1 MSPIAYEY
9 YSVNGSTWDTYNPAT
24 APTPENLK
32 LSSIL
37 VSYNSAGTIAT
48 VTVVPPLGTAG
59 SYGGSVAGTS
69 TFNDPDFVISSNTN
83 VFTIGSIASPL
94 TPGLVYK
101 LRIRAY
107 AGSNQSGFY
116 GDYFYETIASPK
128 PASVSST
135 TSTTS
140 GTQTPPNSVYDY
152 SGDDA
157 INRAILNKILAAEKA
172 FDYKDSWDKDN
183 GDVTGNQTY
192 VESTG
197 TSYATQGNRTVQT
210 SLFKVVNNSPDL
222 KKYSVALKDTGINT
236 SYEYF
241 SFGTSVFFSSN
252 INNVQGSGGIGFFVN
267 NNGMTGYFVLVKT
280 TSNLA
285 DTADKE
291 VQIWK
296 LVNGK
301 KIRLNDSQS
310 GTNGQALSGILGG
323 IAYKIDINVITT
335 STTRVIDVY
344 VNNFKITAVDKDVTG
359 STKATEKVLPK
370 TSQIAM
376 FANTGQANFDYIY
389 ATPLTKTQFEKGIVQ
404 NIYTGKYGVKTLD
417 FLYGDK
423 ILSDKVVAPNQI
435 PFLEEFGT
443 VAREI
448 KRIKIKYQ
456 DRPGDPLFTSVGI
469 NKFAAVLG
477 QRLTSFGAEVYVIN
491 NSGTFVPLDDSGL
504 HSFSVIGN
512 YIVTSGQHE
521 YLSNTLSETTV
532 VEPAV
537 FESAWIQTESD
548 AKNLTKWIETQWSKQ
563 QAIVDM
569 EIFGNPLISVGDVI
583 SVNYPKN
590 NLTGTE
596 KFIVTS
602 VRNSFEGGLQTSIT
616 ARSIFS

>member
-1 MSPIAYEY
+1 MSPIAPDY
-9 YSVNGSTWDTYNPAT
+9 YSVNGSTWDTYDPAT
-24 APTPENLK
+24 APTPANLK
-32 LSSIL
+32 ISSIL
-37 VSYNSAGTIAT
+37 VSYNNTGTIAT

-59 SYGGSVAGTS
+59 SYKAAVAGTS
-69 TFNDPDFVISSNTN
+69 TFSDPFQEIDTNSN
-83 VFTIGSIASPL
+83 VFIVGSISSPL
-94 TPGLVYK
+94 TPGAIYK
-101 LRIRAY
+101 LRVRAY

-116 GDYFYETIASPK
+116 GDYFYENIAPPK
-128 PASVSST
+128 PSSVSST

-140 GTQTPPNSVYDY
+140 TTQTPPSSAIDWT
-152 SGDDA
+152 DA
-157 INRAILNKILAAEKA
+157 VNRGTLAKILAAENA
-172 FDYKDSWDKDN
+172 ANSDAT
-183 GDVTGNQTY
+183 DVTKNQTY

-197 TSYATQGNRTVQT
+197 TAYATQGNRSVQT

-222 KKYSVALKDTGINT
+222 KKYSLAMKDTGINT

-252 INNVQGSGGIGFFVN
+252 INEVQGSGGIGFFVN
-267 NNGMTGYFVLVKT
+267 NNGMTGYFVLVQT
-280 TSNLA
+280 TANLA

-296 LVNGK
+296 LVDGK
-301 KIRLNDSQS
+301 KTRLNDSQS
-310 GTNGQALSGILGG
+310 GTNGKTLSGILGG

-344 VNNFKITAVDKDVTG
+344 VNNFKITATDTTVSG
-359 STKATEKVLPK
+359 STKPTENVLPK
-370 TSQIAM
+370 TSQVAM

-389 ATPLTKTQFEKGIVQ
+389 ATPLTKTQFEKGVVQ
-404 NIYTGKYGVKTLD
+404 NVYTGKYGVKTLD

-423 ILSDKVVAPNQI
+423 ILADKLVAPGQL

-521 YLSNTLSETTV
+521 YVSNELSETTV

-548 AKNLTKWIETQWSKQ
+548 AKNLTKWIENQWSKQ
-563 QAIVDM
+563 QSIVDM
-569 EIFGNPLISVGDVI
+569 EVFGNPLISVGDVI

-590 NLTGTE
+590 NLSGTE

-602 VRNSFEGGLQTSIT
+602 VRNSFNQGLETSLT

>member
-1 MSPIAYEY
+1 MSPVYYEY
-9 YSVNGSTWDTYNPAT
+9 YSVNGSSWDTYDPAT
-24 APTPENLK
+24 APTPANLK
-32 LSSIL
+32 ISSVLI
-37 VSYNSAGTIAT
+37 SYNSSGTIAT

-59 SYGGSVAGTS
+59 SYGGSVAGSS
-69 TFNDPDFVISSNTN
+69 TFNDPDFVINSNSN
-83 VFTIGSIASPL
+83 VFTVGSIQFPL
-94 TPGLVYK
+94 TPGAVYK
-101 LRIRAY
+101 LRVRAY
-107 AGSNQSGFY
+107 AGSSQSGFY
-116 GDYFYETIASPK
+116 GDYFYETIAPPK
-128 PASVSST
+128 PSSVAST
-135 TSTTS
+135 TATTS
-140 GTQTPPNSVYDY
+140 STQTPPSSTIDY
-152 SGDDA
+152 TDA
-157 INRAILNKILAAEKA
+157 INRATLAKILAAEYA
-172 FDYKDSWDKDN
+172 ANKDN
-183 GDVTGNQTY
+183 MDPDGINVANNQTY

-197 TSYATQGNRTVQT
+197 TSYATQGNRSVQT

-222 KKYSVALKDTGINT
+222 KKYSIALKDTGINT

-267 NNGMTGYFVLVKT
+267 NNGMTGYFVLVQT
-280 TSNLA
+280 TANLA

-296 LVNGK
+296 LVDGK

-310 GTNGQALSGILGG
+310 GTNGQALSGVLGG
-323 IAYKIDINVITT
+323 IAYKIDINVIATT
-335 STTRVIDVY
+335 TTRVIDIY
-344 VNNFKITAVDKDVTG
+344 INNFKISAVDKDVAG

-370 TSQIAM
+370 TSKIAM

-389 ATPLTKTQFEKGIVQ
+389 ATPLTKTQFEKGLIQ

-423 ILSDKVVAPNQI
+423 ILADKVVAPDQI

-504 HSFSVIGN
+504 HSFAVIGN

-521 YLSNTLSETTV
+521 YVSNTLSETTV

-596 KFIVTS
+596 KFIVTN

>member
-1 MSPIAYEY
+1 MSPVYYEY
-9 YSVNGSTWDTYNPAT
+9 YSVNGSSWDTYDPAT
-24 APTPENLK
+24 APTPANLK
-32 LSSIL
+32 ISSVLI
-37 VSYNSAGTIAT
+37 SYNSSGTIAT

-59 SYGGSVAGTS
+59 SYGGSVAGSS
-69 TFNDPDFVISSNTN
+69 TFNDPDFVVNSNSN
-83 VFTIGSIASPL
+83 VFTIGSSQFPL
-94 TPGLVYK
+94 TPGSVYK

-107 AGSNQSGFY
+107 SGSNQSGFY
-116 GDYFYETIASPK
+116 GDYFYETVAPPK

-140 GTQTPPNSVYDY
+140 STQTPPSSTIDY
-152 SGDDA
+152 TDA
-157 INRAILNKILAAEKA
+157 INRATLTKILAAEA
-172 FDYKDSWDKDN
+172 AAAKDLMDPD
-183 GDVTGNQTY
+183 GVDVTNNQTY

-197 TSYATQGNRTVQT
+197 TSYATQGNRSVQT

-222 KKYSVALKDTGINT
+222 KKYSIALKDTGINT

-252 INNVQGSGGIGFFVN
+252 INNVQGSGGIGFFVS
-267 NNGMTGYFVLVKT
+267 NNGMTGYFVLVQT
-280 TSNLA
+280 TANLA

-296 LVNGK
+296 LVDGK

-310 GTNGQALSGILGG
+310 GTNGQALSGVLGG
-323 IAYKIDINVITT
+323 IAYKMDINVIA
-335 STTRVIDVY
+335 SATTRVIDVY
-344 VNNFKITAVDKDVTG
+344 INNFKISALDKDVAG
-359 STKATEKVLPK
+359 STKQIEKVLPK
-370 TSQIAM
+370 TSKIAM

-389 ATPLTKTQFEKGIVQ
+389 ATPLTKTQFEKGLIQ

-423 ILSDKVVAPNQI
+423 ILADKVVAPDQI

-448 KRIKIKYQ
+448 KKIKIKYQ

-477 QRLTSFGAEVYVIN
+477 QRLTSFGAEIYVIN

-504 HSFSVIGN
+504 HSFAVIGN

-521 YLSNTLSETTV
+521 YVSNTLSETTV

-596 KFIVTS
+596 KFIVTN

>member
-1 MSPIAYEY
+1 MSPVYYEY
-9 YSVNGSTWDTYNPAT
+9 YSVNGSSWDTYDPAT
-24 APTPENLK
+24 APTPANLK
-32 LSSIL
+32 ISSVLI
-37 VSYNSAGTIAT
+37 SYNSSGTIAT

-59 SYGGSVAGTS
+59 SYGGSVAGSS
-69 TFNDPDFVISSNTN
+69 TFNDPDFVVNSNSN
-83 VFTIGSIASPL
+83 VFTIGSSQFPL
-94 TPGLVYK
+94 TPGSVYK

-107 AGSNQSGFY
+107 SGSNQSGFY
-116 GDYFYETIASPK
+116 GDYFYETVAPPK

-140 GTQTPPNSVYDY
+140 STQTPPSSTIDY
-152 SGDDA
+152 TDA
-157 INRAILNKILAAEKA
+157 INRATLTKILAAEA
-172 FDYKDSWDKDN
+172 AAAKDLMDPD
-183 GDVTGNQTY
+183 GVDVTNNQTY

-197 TSYATQGNRTVQT
+197 TSYATQGNRSVQT

-222 KKYSVALKDTGINT
+222 KKYSIALKDTGINT

-252 INNVQGSGGIGFFVN
+252 INNVQGSGGIGFFVS
-267 NNGMTGYFVLVKT
+267 NNGMTGYFVLVQT
-280 TSNLA
+280 TANLA

-296 LVNGK
+296 LVDGK

-310 GTNGQALSGILGG
+310 GTNGQALSGVLGG
-323 IAYKIDINVITT
+323 IAYKMDINVIA
-335 STTRVIDVY
+335 SATTRVIDVY
-344 VNNFKITAVDKDVTG
+344 INNFKISALDKDVAG
-359 STKATEKVLPK
+359 STKQIEKVLPK
-370 TSQIAM
+370 TSKIAM

-389 ATPLTKTQFEKGIVQ
+389 ATPLTKTQFEKGLIQ

-423 ILSDKVVAPNQI
+423 ILADKVVAPDQI

-477 QRLTSFGAEVYVIN
+477 QRLTSFGAEIYVIN

-504 HSFSVIGN
+504 HSFAVIGN

-521 YLSNTLSETTV
+521 YVSNTLSETTV

-596 KFIVTS
+596 KFIVTN

>member
-1 MSPIAYEY
+1 MSPVSYNY
-9 YSVNGSTWDTYNPAT
+9 WYVNGSSWDTYSPPT
-24 APTPENLK
+24 SPTPETLK
-32 LSSIL
+32 ISSVS
-37 VSYNSAGTIAT
+37 VSYNVLGTIAT
-48 VTVVPPLGTAG
+48 VTVTPPAATVG
-59 SYGGSVAGTS
+59 SYGGSVAGSS
-69 TFNDPDFVISSNTN
+69 TFNDPDFVINSSSN
-83 VFTIGSIASPL
+83 VFTIGSMAFPL
-94 TPGLVYK
+94 TAGSIYK

-107 AGSNQSGFY
+107 SGANATGTY
-116 GDYFYETIASPK
+116 GDYFYETIAPPK
-128 PASVSST
+128 PSSVAST
-135 TSTTS
+135 TATTS
-140 GTQTPPNSVYDY
+140 STQTPPSSTIDWT
-152 SGDDA
+152 DA
-157 INRAILNKILAAEKA
+157 INRATLAKILAQEYAE
-172 FDYKDSWDKDN
+172 SSGTN
-183 GDVTGNQTY
+183 VTENQTY

-197 TSYATQGNRTVQT
+197 TSYATQGNRSVQT

-222 KKYSVALKDTGINT
+222 KKYSIALKNTGINT

-267 NNGMTGYFVLVKT
+267 NNGMTGYFVLVQT
-280 TSNLA
+280 TANLA

-296 LVNGK
+296 LVDGK

-310 GTNGQALSGILGG
+310 GTNGQALSGVLGG
-323 IAYKIDINVITT
+323 IAYKMDINVIA
-335 STTRVIDVY
+335 SATTRVIDVY
-344 VNNFKITAVDKDVTG
+344 INNFKISAVDKDVAG

-389 ATPLTKTQFEKGIVQ
+389 ATPLTKIQFEKGLIQ

-423 ILSDKVVAPNQI
+423 ILSDKVVAPDQI

-504 HSFSVIGN
+504 HSFAVIGN

-521 YLSNTLSETTV
+521 YVSNTLSETTV

-563 QAIVDM
+563 QAVVDM

>member
-1 MSPIAYEY
+1 MSPIAYDY
-9 YSVNGSTWDTYNPAT
+9 YSVNGSTWDTYSPPTSTNPADYKISAVSIT
-24 APTPENLK
+24 YNLT
-32 LSSIL
+32 
-37 VSYNSAGTIAT
+37 GTIAT
-48 VTVVPPLGTAG
+48 VQVIPPVASVGT
-59 SYGGSVAGTS
+59 YGGAVAGTS
-69 TFNDPDFVISSNTN
+69 TFNDPDFVINSPGNI
-83 VFTIGSIASPL
+83 FTVGSIAYPL
-94 TPGLVYK
+94 TPGATYK
-101 LRIRAY
+101 LRLRAY
-107 AGSNQSGFY
+107 SGANATGTY
-116 GDYFYETIASPK
+116 GEYFYETIAPPK
-128 PASVSST
+128 PASVVST
-135 TSTTS
+135 TATTS
-140 GTQTPPNSVYDY
+140 KTQTPPSSAIDWT
-152 SGDDA
+152 DA
-157 INRAILNKILAAEKA
+157 VNRGTLSKILAAEA
-172 FDYKDSWDKDN
+172 AAAAADSN
-183 GDVTGNQTY
+183 GTDVTGNQTY

-197 TSYATQGNRTVQT
+197 TSYAVQGNRSIQT
-210 SLFKVVNNSPDL
+210 SLFKVTNNSTDL
-222 KKYSVALKDTGINT
+222 KKYSIALKDSNIST
-236 SYEYF
+236 SYDYF

-252 INNVQGSGGIGFFVN
+252 IANVQGSGGIGFFVN
-267 NNGMTGYFVLVKT
+267 NNGMTGYFVLVQT

-296 LVNGK
+296 LVDGK

-310 GTNGQALSGILGG
+310 GTNGKALSGILGG

-335 STTRVIDVY
+335 STARIIDVY
-344 VNNFKITAVDKDVTG
+344 INNFKISAKDQDVTG
-359 STKATEKVLPK
+359 STKPTEKVLPK
-370 TSQIAM
+370 TSKIAM

-404 NIYTGKYGVKTLD
+404 NIYTGKYGIKTLD

-423 ILSDKVVAPNQI
+423 ILADKAVAPDQI

-477 QRLTSFGAEVYVIN
+477 QRLTSFGAEIYIIN

-504 HSFSVIGN
+504 YSFSVIGN

-521 YLSNTLSETTV
+521 YVSNTLSETTV
-532 VEPAV
+532 AEPAV

-563 QAIVDM
+563 QSVVDM

>member
-1 MSPIAYEY
+1 MSPVYYEY
-9 YSVNGSTWDTYNPAT
+9 YSVNGSSWDTYDPAT
-24 APTPENLK
+24 TPTPANLK
-32 LSSIL
+32 ISSVLI
-37 VSYNSAGTIAT
+37 SYNSLGTIAT
-48 VTVVPPLGTAG
+48 VTVIPPLGIAG
-59 SYGGSVAGTS
+59 SYGGSVAGSS
-69 TFNDPDFVISSNTN
+69 TFNDPDFVVNSNSN
-83 VFTIGSIASPL
+83 VFTIGSTQFPL
-94 TPGLVYK
+94 TPGSVYK
-101 LRIRAY
+101 LRVRAY

-116 GDYFYETIASPK
+116 GDYFYETIAPPK
-128 PASVSST
+128 PSSVAST
-135 TSTTS
+135 TATTS
-140 GTQTPPNSVYDY
+140 STQTPPSSTIDWT
-152 SGDDA
+152 DA
-157 INRAILNKILAAEKA
+157 INRATLAKILAQEYAE
-172 FDYKDSWDKDN
+172 SSGTN
-183 GDVTGNQTY
+183 VTENQTY

-197 TSYATQGNRTVQT
+197 TSYATQGNRSVQT

-222 KKYSVALKDTGINT
+222 KKYSVALKNTGINT

-267 NNGMTGYFVLVKT
+267 NNGMTGYFVLVQT
-280 TSNLA
+280 TANLA

-296 LVNGK
+296 LVDGK

-310 GTNGQALSGILGG
+310 GTNGQALSGVLGG
-323 IAYKIDINVITT
+323 IAYKMDINVIASATT
-335 STTRVIDVY
+335 TVIDVY
-344 VNNFKITAVDKDVTG
+344 INNFKISAVDKDVAG

-389 ATPLTKTQFEKGIVQ
+389 ATPLTKTQFEKGLIQ

-423 ILSDKVVAPNQI
+423 ILSDKVVAPDQI

-504 HSFSVIGN
+504 HSFAVIGN

-521 YLSNTLSETTV
+521 YVSNTLSETTV

-563 QAIVDM
+563 QAVVDM

>member
-1 MSPIAYEY
+1 M
-9 YSVNGSTWDTYNPAT
+9 
-24 APTPENLK
+24 
-32 LSSIL
+32 
-37 VSYNSAGTIAT
+37 
-48 VTVVPPLGTAG
+48 
-59 SYGGSVAGTS
+59 
-69 TFNDPDFVISSNTN
+69 DPDGV
-83 VFTIGSIASPL
+83 
-94 TPGLVYK
+94 
-101 LRIRAY
+101 
-107 AGSNQSGFY
+107 
-116 GDYFYETIASPK
+116 
-128 PASVSST
+128 
-135 TSTTS
+135 
-140 GTQTPPNSVYDY
+140 
-152 SGDDA
+152 
-157 INRAILNKILAAEKA
+157 
-172 FDYKDSWDKDN
+172 
-183 GDVTGNQTY
+183 DVTGNQTY

-197 TSYATQGNRTVQT
+197 TSYATQGNRSVQT

-222 KKYSVALKDTGINT
+222 KKYSIALKDTGINT

-252 INNVQGSGGIGFFVN
+252 INNVQGSGGIGFFVG
-267 NNGMTGYFVLVKT
+267 NNGMTGYFVLVQT
-280 TSNLA
+280 TANLA

-296 LVNGK
+296 LVDGK
-301 KIRLNDSQS
+301 KVRLNDSQS
-310 GTNGQALSGILGG
+310 GTNGQALSGVLGG
-323 IAYKIDINVITT
+323 IAYKMDINVITT
-335 STTRVIDVY
+335 ATTRVIDVY
-344 VNNFKITAVDKDVTG
+344 INNFKISAVDKDVTG
-359 STKATEKVLPK
+359 STKPTEKVLPK
-370 TSQIAM
+370 TSKIAM

-389 ATPLTKTQFEKGIVQ
+389 ATPLTKTQFEKGLIQ

-423 ILSDKVVAPNQI
+423 ILADKVVAPDQI

-448 KRIKIKYQ
+448 KRIKVKYQ

-504 HSFSVIGN
+504 HSFAIIGN

-596 KFIVTS
+596 KFIVTN

>member
-1 MSPIAYEY
+1 MSPLDYNY
-9 YSVNGSTWDTYNPAT
+9 WYVNGSSWDTYSPAT
-24 APTPENLK
+24 SPTPETLK
-32 LSSIL
+32 ISSVSI
-37 VSYNSAGTIAT
+37 SYNVLGTVAT
-48 VTVVPPLGTAG
+48 VTVTPPIATVG
-59 SYGGSVAGTS
+59 SYAGSVAGSS
-69 TFNDPDFVISSNTN
+69 TFNDPDYVINSTSN
-83 VFTIGSIASPL
+83 VFTIGTFQPL
-94 TPGLVYK
+94 TPGSIYK

-107 AGSNQSGFY
+107 SGANATGTY
-116 GDYFYETIASPK
+116 GDYFYETIAPPK
-128 PASVSST
+128 PSSVTST
-135 TSTTS
+135 TATTS
-140 GTQTPPNSVYDY
+140 GTQTPTNSVYDY
-152 SGDDA
+152 GDDHA
-157 INRAILNKILAAEKA
+157 INRAILNKILAEEAA
-172 FDYKDSWDKDN
+172 TAAANSSDST
-183 GDVTGNQTY
+183 GIDVTENQTY

-197 TSYATQGNRTVQT
+197 TSYATQGNRSVQT
-210 SLFKVVNNSPDL
+210 SLFKITNNSSDD
-222 KKYSVALKDTGINT
+222 KQYSIALKDTNINT

-241 SFGTSVFFSSN
+241 SFGTSLFFNSN
-252 INNVQGSGGIGFFVN
+252 INNVLGSGGIGFFVN
-267 NNGMTGYFVLVKT
+267 NSGMDGYFVNVKT
-280 TSNLA
+280 TANLA

-291 VQIWK
+291 VQIFK
-296 LVNGK
+296 LVSGK

-323 IAYKIDINVITT
+323 IAYKIDINVIAT

-344 VNNFKITAVDKDVTG
+344 INNFKITAVDKDVAG
-359 STKATEKVLPK
+359 STKPIEKVLPK
-370 TSQIAM
+370 TSKIAM

-389 ATPLTKTQFEKGIVQ
+389 ATPLTKIQFEKGVVQ

-423 ILSDKVVAPNQI
+423 ILSDRAVAPDQI

-469 NKFAAVLG
+469 NKFAAILG

-504 HSFSVIGN
+504 HSFAVIGN

-521 YLSNTLSETTV
+521 YVSNALSETTV
-532 VEPAV
+532 AEPAV

-563 QAIVDM
+563 QSVVDM
-569 EIFGNPLISVGDVI
+569 EIFANPLISVGDVI